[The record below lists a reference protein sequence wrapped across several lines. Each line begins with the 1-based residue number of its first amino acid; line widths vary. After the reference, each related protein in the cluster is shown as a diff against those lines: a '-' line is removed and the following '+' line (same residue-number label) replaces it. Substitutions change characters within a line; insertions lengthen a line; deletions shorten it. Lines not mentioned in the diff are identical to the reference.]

1 MRFERIT
8 TSKHP
13 LYVDA
18 INLYKV
24 SFPLHEQR
32 EETSQIEILGNAA
45 YHFDAICDDGTFIG
59 EILYW
64 NIGKFLYIEHFCVSP
79 AMRNK
84 HYGQKILAM
93 LQEKPLILE
102 IDPPVDEISQRRKNF
117 YERCGFV
124 ANPYLHIHP
133 PYHRGN
139 ASHNLVVM
147 SSPKVLTPEEYEMFR
162 QALCNTVMDNA
173 WK

>member
-1 MRFERIT
+1 MQFERIT

-13 LYVDA
+13 LFVDA
-18 INLYKV
+18 INLYKI

-45 YHFDAICDDGTFIG
+45 YHFDAICDNGIFIG

-93 LQEKPLILE
+93 LQEKPLI
-102 IDPPVDEISQRRKNF
+102 VD
-117 YERCGFV
+117 
-124 ANPYLHIHP
+124 L
-133 PYHRGN
+133 
-139 ASHNLVVM
+139 
-147 SSPKVLTPEEYEMFR
+147 
-162 QALCNTVMDNA
+162 
-173 WK
+173 

>member
-1 MRFERIT
+1 M
-8 TSKHP
+8 
-13 LYVDA
+13 
-18 INLYKV
+18 
-24 SFPLHEQR
+24 
-32 EETSQIEILGNAA
+32 
-45 YHFDAICDDGTFIG
+45 
-59 EILYW
+59 YW

-102 IDPPVDEISQRRKNF
+102 IDPPVDEIAQRRKNF

-124 ANPYLHIHP
+124 ENPYPHIHP
-133 PYHRGN
+133 SYHRNNTG
-139 ASHNLVVM
+139 HNLVVM
-147 SSPKVLTPEEYEMFR
+147 SSPKVLTQEEYEMFW
-162 QALCNTVMDNA
+162 QALCNMVMDNA